1 MGLFDQ
7 LSDVVGSA
15 VGGSSKNE
23 HLMQAVVEMVQ
34 QNGGLPALLSQFQQG
49 GLANLVSSW
58 VGTGA
63 NSALSA
69 NQLQNAL
76 TGDQISQLA
85 QKTNLQDPELLGQL
99 SSMLPQMVDKLTP
112 NGDVDAGNDL
122 LQQGIGVLSKLF

>member
-76 TGDQISQLA
+76 TGDQIRNGWLKHIKKNEQNYLWVSN
-85 QKTNLQDPELLGQL
+85 QKAFDLMNSGILPPETSSPSLSKHMPEL
-99 SSMLPQMVDKLTP
+99 
-112 NGDVDAGNDL
+112 
-122 LQQGIGVLSKLF
+122 